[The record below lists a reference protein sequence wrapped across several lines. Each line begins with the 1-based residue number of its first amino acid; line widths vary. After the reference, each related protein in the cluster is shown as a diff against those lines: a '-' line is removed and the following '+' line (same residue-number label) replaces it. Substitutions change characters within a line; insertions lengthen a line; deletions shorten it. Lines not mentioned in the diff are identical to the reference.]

1 MSRRGETNPI
11 HIKIDQLGVFDPLTP
26 HQAEAYDAWKRGDHL
41 ILSGSAGTG
50 KTFTALYLAL
60 QESLDKSTPYEEVR
74 IIRSIVP
81 TRDIGHL
88 PGTAEEK
95 LLAYAGPYK
104 GIVSQLFDRSDAYDT
119 LVQQRDIAFESTSYL
134 RGVTFDNSIIIVDEL
149 QNLNFHELDSVITRV
164 GNDSKIIFCG
174 DYYQSDFRRS
184 GEKAEC
190 LKFMSIVETLNNF
203 THIEFTW
210 DDIVR
215 SDFVRD
221 YIMSKEML
229 DNK

>member
-1 MSRRGETNPI
+1 M
-11 HIKIDQLGVFDPLTP
+11 
-26 HQAEAYDAWKRGDHL
+26 
-41 ILSGSAGTG
+41 
-50 KTFTALYLAL
+50 
-60 QESLDKSTPYEEVR
+60 
-74 IIRSIVP
+74 
-81 TRDIGHL
+81 

-174 DYYQSDFRRS
+174 DYYQSDFRRA

>member
-1 MSRRGETNPI
+1 MSRRSETNPI
-11 HIKIDQLGVFDPLTP
+11 HIKIDQLRVFDPLTP
-26 HQAEAYDAWKRGDHL
+26 HQKEAFEAWKRGDHL

-50 KTFTALYLAL
+50 KTFIALYLAL
-60 QESLDKSTPYEEVR
+60 QESLDKSSPYEEVR

-104 GIVSQLFDRSDAYDT
+104 GIVSQLFERSDAYDT

-164 GNDSKIIFCG
+164 GNNSKIIFCG
-174 DYYQSDFRRS
+174 DYYQSDFRRE
-184 GEKAEC
+184 GERAEC
-190 LKFMSIVETLNNF
+190 LKFIDIVETLRNF
-203 THIEFTW
+203 THVEFTW

-221 YIMSKEML
+221 YIMTKEMRVV
-229 DNK
+229 